1 MALIEVSS
9 SKCFEGY
16 QKVFQHDSVSTKCPM
31 RFGVYLP
38 PCYSH
43 DEPCHVVFFLSGL
56 NCTEEDFI
64 TRSGAQRYASKLGLI
79 LVNPDTSPP
88 CLGSDADWSMYDTVE
103 LLRKHG
109 KRFTIPP
116 LIDQGDAD
124 MFIEKD
130 LMPNELAKACAEVG
144 QEINLRYQKGY
155 DHFYFFISTFIEDHL
170 KFHLDNLSKL

>member
-1 MALIEVSS
+1 MSVVIEAKSFYNHMIAS
-9 SKCFEGY
+9 DQIKCSCFYEAHLEIV
-16 QKVFQHDSVSTKCPM
+16 KLSA
-31 RFGVYLP
+31 YL
-38 PCYSH
+38 
-43 DEPCHVVFFLSGL
+43 HV
-56 NCTEEDFI
+56 I
-64 TRSGAQRYASKLGLI
+64 
-79 LVNPDTSPP
+79 P
-88 CLGSDADWSMYDTVE
+88 CLGSDADWSIYDTVE

-124 MFIEKD
+124 VFIEKD
-130 LMPNELAKACAEVG
+130 LMPNELAKACVEVG